1 MLGGHSALD
10 PLLPIPNRTVKRSCA
25 DDSAHTVC
33 ESRSPPGSPTKTP
46 LRSQPRGVFFIRNR
60 LVSLWYNCVRRVSPH
75 CRVVNLVRS
84 GRKQPQPFTASA
96 GGKARRFHFQ
106 ATALRIVSRQ
116 AVSISSRP
124 DLSPRSEYHIYH
136 SDNWLRVFG
145 LSQGA
150 QRLRTNPDQAAC
162 RGLRDFIFV

>member
-1 MLGGHSALD
+1 MRLDPITLSNSIPITTQPPSSHFAFGAYTATSGQVMLGGHSALD

-46 LRSQPRGVFFIRNR
+46 LRYQPRGVFFIRNR
-60 LVSLWYNCVRRVSPH
+60 RASLWYNHIRRVSPH

-96 GGKARRFHFQ
+96 GGKARHFHFQ
-106 ATALRIVSRQ
+106 ATALRIVS
-116 AVSISSRP
+116 SGS
-124 DLSPRSEYHIYH
+124 LH
-136 SDNWLRVFG
+136 F
-145 LSQGA
+145 
-150 QRLRTNPDQAAC
+150 
-162 RGLRDFIFV
+162 F